1 VTRIAVV
8 GGGIAGLATALA
20 IADRARR
27 AGTAIELAVVEA
39 APRVGGNLRTESDG
53 GYTVE
58 WGPNGF
64 LDNVPA
70 TLELVERLGL
80 RAELQ
85 PADASAAKRFL
96 YRGGRLHELPLSPL
110 AFLGCPVLS
119 VGGRLRVL
127 GEPWTRPKPAGLDET
142 VDAFATRHIG
152 AEAARVLVGA
162 MVSGVFAGDSRRLSL
177 ASAFPKMAEMEAAH
191 GSLVRA
197 MIAKG
202 RERRRAKRRL
212 AELATRG
219 EDAPELRRPG
229 GPAGPGGT
237 LTSFRQGI
245 ETFGT
250 ALAAALRAPVATG
263 RPVTR
268 LVPAPLG
275 TSARWRIE
283 AAGGPPIEADQVVL
297 AVPAG
302 AASALTA
309 PFDPGLAATL
319 AEIPTAPLAVVA
331 LGFDQ
336 AALGR
341 APHGFGFLA
350 PRGEGLR
357 ILGCL
362 WDSSIFP
369 GRAPAGKVLLRAMIG
384 GATDPAAIAL
394 SEAELVAA
402 VRADLGRAMGIRVD
416 PERVWVFRHRQGISQ
431 YVVGHG
437 ERLASIE
444 HALAGWPGLH
454 VAGQSYRGV
463 AMNACVE
470 EAGRLAARVLAGA
483 GREAAAPAVR

>member
-1 VTRIAVV
+1 MTRIAVV

-27 AGTAIELAVVEA
+27 AARPLELTVVEG
-39 APRVGGNLRTESDG
+39 APRIGGNLRTERDG

-80 RAELQ
+80 GAELQ

-127 GEPWTRPKPAGLDET
+127 AEPWTRPKPAGVDET

-212 AELATRG
+212 AELAARG

-237 LTSFRQGI
+237 LTSFRGGI
-245 ETFGT
+245 ETFVT
-250 ALAAALRAPVATG
+250 ALAAALPVAVETG
-263 RPVTR
+263 RPVAR
-268 LVPAPLG
+268 LLPAPLG
-275 TSARWRIE
+275 AAARWRLE
-283 AAGGPPIEADQVVL
+283 LAGGRAIEADQVVL
-297 AVPAG
+297 ALPAG
-302 AASALTA
+302 AASALAA
-309 PFDPGLAATL
+309 PFDPGLAATF

-331 LGFDQ
+331 LGFDA

-341 APHGFGFLA
+341 TPQGFGFLA

-394 SEAELVAA
+394 TDDELLAA
-402 VRADLGRAMGIRVD
+402 VRADLERAMAIRVE

-431 YVVGHG
+431 YTVGHG
-437 ERLASIE
+437 ERLAAIDR
-444 HALAGWPGLH
+444 ALAGWPGLH

-470 EAGRLAARVLAGA
+470 EAGRIADRTLAGA
-483 GREAAAPAVR
+483 ASEAPAAAVR

>member
-1 VTRIAVV
+1 MTRIAVV

-27 AGTAIELAVVEA
+27 AARPLELTVVEG
-39 APRVGGNLRTESDG
+39 APRIGGNLRTERDG

-70 TLELVERLGL
+70 TLELVDRVGL
-80 RAELQ
+80 RDELQ

-110 AFLGCPVLS
+110 AFFGCPVLS

-127 GEPWTRPKPAGLDET
+127 AEPWTRPRPAGVDET

-162 MVSGVFAGDSRRLSL
+162 MVSGVFAGDSRKLSL

-197 MIAKG
+197 MIARG
-202 RERRRAKRRL
+202 RERRRAKKRL
-212 AELATRG
+212 AELAARG

-237 LTSFRQGI
+237 LTSFRSGI
-245 ETFGT
+245 ETFVT
-250 ALAAALRAPVATG
+250 ALAAALPAAVETG
-263 RPVTR
+263 RPVAR
-268 LVPAPLG
+268 LLPAPLG
-275 TSARWRIE
+275 AAARWRLE
-283 AAGGPPIEADQVVL
+283 LAGGGAIEADQVVL
-297 AVPAG
+297 ALPAG
-302 AASALTA
+302 AASALAA
-309 PFDPGLAATL
+309 PFDPGLAATF

-331 LGFDQ
+331 LGFDA

-394 SEAELVAA
+394 TDDELLAA
-402 VRADLGRAMGIRVD
+402 VRADLERAMAIRVE
-416 PERVWVFRHRQGISQ
+416 PERTWIFRHGQGISQ
-431 YVVGHG
+431 YVVGHR
-437 ERLASIE
+437 ERLAAIDR
-444 HALAGWPGLH
+444 ALAGWPGLH

-470 EAGRLAARVLAGA
+470 DAGRIADRVLAGA
-483 GREAAAPAVR
+483 ASEVPVAAVR